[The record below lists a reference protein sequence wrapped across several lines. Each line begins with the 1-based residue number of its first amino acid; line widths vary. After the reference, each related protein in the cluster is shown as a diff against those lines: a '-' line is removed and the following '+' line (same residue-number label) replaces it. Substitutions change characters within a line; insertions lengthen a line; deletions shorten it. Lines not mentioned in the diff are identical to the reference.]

1 MAPFDFTGKVV
12 LITGATGALGRVVAR
27 QFHTAGATLALT
39 SRSEPRLHQLFPDL
53 ALDPQHLLLGGVD
66 LREMAPAEA
75 MVQQIAQR
83 FGRLDVVVN
92 TVGGY
97 RGGVPVHQ
105 MTVDDW
111 DDMLTLN
118 ARVAFIV
125 SRAVVPLMQQAGEG
139 KIVHVAG
146 RAALLGSAGVAAYA
160 AAKSAVV
167 RLTESLAAEL
177 REHGINVNCVLPG
190 TIDTPANRAAMPN
203 ADFSRWVAPEAVGEV
218 ILFLCSPAAR
228 ALYGAAIPVG

>member
-97 RGGVPVHQ
+97 RGGVPVPQ

-125 SRAVVPLMQQAGEG
+125 SRAVVPLMQQVGEG

-228 ALYGAAIPVG
+228 ALYGVAIPVG

>member
-1 MAPFDFTGKVV
+1 
-12 LITGATGALGRVVAR
+12 
-27 QFHTAGATLALT
+27 
-39 SRSEPRLHQLFPDL
+39 
-53 ALDPQHLLLGGVD
+53 
-66 LREMAPAEA
+66 
-75 MVQQIAQR
+75 
-83 FGRLDVVVN
+83 
-92 TVGGY
+92 
-97 RGGVPVHQ
+97 

-177 REHGINVNCVLPG
+177 REHGINSTCHLVQ
-190 TIDTPANRAAMPN
+190 
-203 ADFSRWVAPEAVGEV
+203 
-218 ILFLCSPAAR
+218 
-228 ALYGAAIPVG
+228 

>member
-1 MAPFDFTGKVV
+1 MAPFDLTGKVA

-27 QFHTAGATLALT
+27 QFQQAGATLVLT
-39 SRSEPRLHQLFPDL
+39 GRSEPKLHQLFPDL
-53 ALDPQHLLLGGVD
+53 ALDPHHLLLGGVD
-66 LREMAPAEA
+66 LREMASAEA
-75 MVQQIAQR
+75 MVQPIAER
-83 FGRLDVVVN
+83 FGRIDILVN

-105 MTVDDW
+105 MSPADW
-111 DDMLTLN
+111 DEMLTLN

-125 SRAVVPLMQQAGEG
+125 SRAVVPLMLQAGGG

-146 RAALLGSAGVAAYA
+146 RAALSGSAGVAAYA

-190 TIDTPANRAAMPN
+190 TIDTPANRAAMPD
-203 ADFSRWVAPEAVGEV
+203 ADFSRWVAPEAVGDV

-228 ALYGAAIPVG
+228 ALHGVAIPVG

>member
-92 TVGGY
+92 TVGAIG
-97 RGGVPVHQ
+97 
-105 MTVDDW
+105 
-111 DDMLTLN
+111 
-118 ARVAFIV
+118 
-125 SRAVVPLMQQAGEG
+125 AVCPC
-139 KIVHVAG
+139 
-146 RAALLGSAGVAAYA
+146 
-160 AAKSAVV
+160 
-167 RLTESLAAEL
+167 L
-177 REHGINVNCVLPG
+177 R
-190 TIDTPANRAAMPN
+190 
-203 ADFSRWVAPEAVGEV
+203 
-218 ILFLCSPAAR
+218 
-228 ALYGAAIPVG
+228 